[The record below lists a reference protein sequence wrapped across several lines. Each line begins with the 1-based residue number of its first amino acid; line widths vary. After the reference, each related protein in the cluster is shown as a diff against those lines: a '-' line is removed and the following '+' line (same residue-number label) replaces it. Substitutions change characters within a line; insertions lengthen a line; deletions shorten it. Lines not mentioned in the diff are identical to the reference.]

1 MRKKLI
7 KAMLIPLVFSTLTTY
22 SVSAASDSLKL
33 KLQIGSKTVVINETQ
48 SAQLLQSPF
57 IKDNSTY
64 IPLRFISEQLN
75 AGVQWDQK
83 NKVVTITKDDKIIT
97 LKVNDKQVKIND
109 SIQSLE
115 SPALIVGGAT
125 FVPLRFVSENLNVS
139 LTWEQKSQSITIQT
153 QSGAG
158 TTSDAAATSNTVTTS
173 NAGTNTK
180 PVTPNAKTDEEQI
193 REVIQTHIDY
203 LNNKDAAGVLR
214 ITYKP
219 TETKEQL
226 QSNFD
231 TYDMEYS
238 IDNVSDI
245 SVKGSEATAL
255 VTRIAK
261 RYAFDFNKVEP
272 EKYLEVHMK
281 IVFDTSFVKVNGEW
295 KVYRLSNKGTTNLLK
310 K

>member
-1 MRKKLI
+1 MRKILI
-7 KAMLIPLVFSTLTTY
+7 KAMLIPLTFSTLTTY
-22 SVSAASDSLKL
+22 SVSASSNSLKL
-33 KLQIGSKTVVINETQ
+33 KLEIGSKTVVINETQ

-64 IPLRFISEQLN
+64 VPLRFISEQLN

-83 NKVVTITKDDKIIT
+83 NKVVTITKDDKIII
-97 LKVNDKQVKIND
+97 LKVDDKQVKIND
-109 SIQSLE
+109 SVQSLE
-115 SPALIVGGAT
+115 SPVLIVGGAT

-158 TTSDAAATSNTVTTS
+158 ANSNAVTTSDTA
-173 NAGTNTK
+173 TNTK
-180 PVTPNAKTDEEQI
+180 PVTPNIKTDEEQI

-203 LNNKDAAGVLR
+203 LNNKDADGVLR

-226 QSNFD
+226 QTNFD
-231 TYDMEYS
+231 NYDMEYS
-238 IDNVSDI
+238 IDSVSNI
-245 SVKGSEATAL
+245 TVKGFEATAL

-261 RYAFDFNKVEP
+261 RYAVDFNKVEP

-295 KVYRLSNKGTTNLLK
+295 KVNRLNNKGTTNLLQK
-310 K
+310 